1 MLYMTMVL
9 LLINTM
15 HDKKGKIRYVMTI
28 LCLMIMLIS
37 ITFDM
42 YYVGKISVAKHV
54 GYRLRLFDI

>member
-9 LLINTM
+9 VLINTM
-15 HDKKGKIRYVMTI
+15 HDKKGKIQYFMTI

-42 YYVGKISVAKHV
+42 YYVGEMSVAKHV
-54 GYRLRLFDI
+54 GYRLRSFEI